1 MDVANGVEYSS
12 HSELI
17 FHTRHGASLVSHRS
31 GSTILGRAWRLR
43 CPRCGVGRLFAGPR
57 KWFVMHE
64 RCEACGL
71 KYERDRGYF
80 LGSTYVNYGW
90 TGSLL
95 VVLYMGLHFGLGL
108 SNTQLAFPL
117 AAVFVGVPIVM
128 WRHAR
133 SVWLAMDC
141 LFDRTGFSQD
151 K

>member
-1 MDVANGVEYSS
+1 MVSQERSS
-12 HSELI
+12 S
-17 FHTRHGASLVSHRS
+17 
-31 GSTILGRAWRLR
+31 ILGRAWRLR
-43 CPRCGVGRLFAGPR
+43 CPRCGEGALFAR
-57 KWFVMHE
+57 ARHWFVMHE